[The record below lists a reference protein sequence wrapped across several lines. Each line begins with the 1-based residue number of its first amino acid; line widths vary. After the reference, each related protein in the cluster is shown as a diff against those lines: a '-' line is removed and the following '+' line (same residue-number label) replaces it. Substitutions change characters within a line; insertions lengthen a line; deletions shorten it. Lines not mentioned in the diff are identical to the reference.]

1 MSNTF
6 GEVCLNV
13 QKEAERVGHVA
24 DNVAAVRERIAEAAA
39 RSGRRPED
47 IRLIAVTKSISPEVI
62 QEALAAGVRDLGEN
76 RVQEAVPKVEVLPSD
91 CTWHLIGHL
100 QTNKAKV
107 AAETFCLIHS
117 LDSLRLAQ
125 VLERRAA
132 QVGKSVA
139 CLVEVNVAGEVSK
152 HGISPDELVHFLSS
166 VSTLEHISVRGLM
179 TVAPYSHDPE
189 EVRPVFRKLRDL
201 ACQAAELKLP
211 RVNMTELSMGMSGD
225 FEVAIEEGA
234 TMVRIGS
241 AIFGARSL
249 QN

>member
-1 MSNTF
+1 M
-6 GEVCLNV
+6 
-13 QKEAERVGHVA
+13 GHVA

-132 QVGKSVA
+132 QV
-139 CLVEVNVAGEVSK
+139 
-152 HGISPDELVHFLSS
+152 
-166 VSTLEHISVRGLM
+166 
-179 TVAPYSHDPE
+179 
-189 EVRPVFRKLRDL
+189 
-201 ACQAAELKLP
+201 
-211 RVNMTELSMGMSGD
+211 
-225 FEVAIEEGA
+225 
-234 TMVRIGS
+234 
-241 AIFGARSL
+241 
-249 QN
+249 